1 MMKNDT
7 VKEVR
12 PQIKNDDANQ
22 KEEVDRTILRKK
34 NYPS

>member
-7 VKEVR
+7 VKKVR
-12 PQIKNDDANQ
+12 PQIRTDANQ
-22 KEEVDRTILRKK
+22 KEEVDQMILRKK